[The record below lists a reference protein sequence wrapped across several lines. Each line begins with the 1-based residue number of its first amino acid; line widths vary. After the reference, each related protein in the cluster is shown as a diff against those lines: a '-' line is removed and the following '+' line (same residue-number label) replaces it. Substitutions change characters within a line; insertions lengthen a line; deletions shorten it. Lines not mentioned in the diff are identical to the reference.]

1 MKSKLIILISVL
13 IQILFSILFFFF
25 KELDVIRLL
34 FLVFTPMLLSAGLIL
49 LIKPNKQQFYL
60 KLLLYS
66 LPNLV
71 FNIVMTFFVHSRL
84 DEILRA
90 SMKYETTNLQISQS
104 NSPITSL
111 MLILAVSVGM
121 HYLAGQVKLS
131 LSRS

>member
-1 MKSKLIILISVL
+1 MKSKLILLISVL

-25 KELDVIRLL
+25 KEMDVIRLL
-34 FLVFTPMLLSAGLIL
+34 ILVLSPMLLSAGLVL

-60 KLLLYS
+60 KLLIFS

-90 SMKYETTNLQISQS
+90 SLKYETTNLQISQS
-104 NSPITSL
+104 NSPIASL

>member
-1 MKSKLIILISVL
+1 MKSKLILLISIL

-25 KELDVIRLL
+25 KEMDVIRLL
-34 FLVFTPMLLSAGLIL
+34 ILVLSPMLLSAGLVL

-60 KLLLYS
+60 KLLIFS

-90 SMKYETTNLQISQS
+90 SLKYETTNLQISQS
-104 NSPITSL
+104 NSPIASL